1 MWSAVTLSL
10 TLMVPSSTYD
20 SARAR
25 LEAERVELG
34 SEFRK
39 ARTQVAK
46 QKVIRRARVV
56 LLESLTEEIVPAWLG
71 TPWTMGGRSKIP
83 KEGTIACGTF
93 VGTVLHHSG
102 FRLNRIRLGRLASEH
117 IALSLTHNRNL
128 RRYRNRPAQEV
139 VDDVQRWGYGLYAV
153 GLDTHAGLIF
163 VNKAGKARFIHS
175 SFYGA
180 GTVVDEPL
188 AGDNPFDFSRY
199 RVVAKL
205 LDDTMMKKWLL
216 GRRFVA
222 RKGRG

>member
-1 MWSAVTLSL
+1 M
-10 TLMVPSSTYD
+10 
-20 SARAR
+20 
-25 LEAERVELG
+25 
-34 SEFRK
+34 
-39 ARTQVAK
+39 
-46 QKVIRRARVV
+46 
-56 LLESLTEEIVPAWLG
+56 PAWLG
-71 TPWTMGGRSKIP
+71 TPWTMGGRSKVP

-102 FRLNRIRLGRLASEH
+102 FRLNRIKLGRLASEH

-128 RRYRNRPAQEV
+128 RRYSNRPAREV

-163 VNKAGKARFIHS
+163 VNKAGQARFIHS

-205 LDDTMMKKWLL
+205 LDDAMMKKWLL
-216 GRRFVA
+216 GRRFIA
-222 RKGRG
+222 RKRRG